1 MFLQQKMMPTE
12 VSLHFSHV
20 TTSYFSITH
29 LNPNYEKHDVDKQ
42 KHCQAHLNIHTTLWL
57 LGTFPNDMDLDL
69 TLFTL
74 WCYTVSESSPE
85 RKNQNTDRKEL
96 DFPFEN
102 SDEDLY
108 VRENFPSTFFY
119 NIETVLEKRNVGFS
133 LHEDLHLT
141 T

>member
-1 MFLQQKMMPTE
+1 
-12 VSLHFSHV
+12 
-20 TTSYFSITH
+20 
-29 LNPNYEKHDVDKQ
+29 
-42 KHCQAHLNIHTTLWL
+42 
-57 LGTFPNDMDLDL
+57 MDLDL

-74 WCYTVSESSPE
+74 WCYSVSESSPE
-85 RKNQNTDRKEL
+85 RKNPNTDRKEL

-141 T
+141 R